1 MDGDKKGKIFQQT
14 SQAGKL
20 RGRNSETLI
29 HKHEIISPR
38 YCAALLYDDGSSNC
52 ENGKAN
58 YEKVESY
65 IIFISNEINKFYYFN
80 DS

>member
-20 RGRNSETLI
+20 RGRNFETLI

-38 YCAALLYDDGSSNC
+38 YCAALLYRRQAAVVAATVKMERQIMKNL
-52 ENGKAN
+52 NL
-58 YEKVESY
+58 
-65 IIFISNEINKFYYFN
+65 ISFLYQMK
-80 DS
+80 